1 MNDMNNSMRASAL
14 VLIFLSMS
22 YIPLPGAQAQVG
34 APDVNLEC
42 ETGSIDIEVYPG
54 ANATGMVTCTVSN
67 PNSYQEKIDI
77 QVTADGLGT
86 AYPGS
91 ITLEPNAEEDFQV
104 TVQANEYMPKQSRDL
119 VVKATVIEVM
129 GAPPPNKAEK
139 DATVIINI
147 KQFAGLQLEADT
159 PFVTI
164 PSNNEYKLT
173 FGIYNTGN
181 GVDKYLASIPPNSM
195 DNLQNAGFKVTM
207 PANKIEIFNQN
218 PPERV
223 TVFIETPDDYSGWN
237 QNSDGIYEATF
248 VLEFEAKSEFSC
260 NNGNCISETV
270 SVAITVIHEAET
282 TGDVL
287 SSSQDIQLLIFGGG
301 GAGLFL
307 IILLVL
313 VVKKRKS

>member
-1 MNDMNNSMRASAL
+1 MRISAL
-14 VLIFLSMS
+14 VLIFLSIS

-77 QVTADGLGT
+77 QVTADGLNT
-86 AYPGS
+86 ASPGS
-91 ITLEPNAEEDFQV
+91 ITLGPNAEEDFQV

-119 VVKATVIEVM
+119 VVKATVSEVM

-139 DATVIINI
+139 DARIIINI
-147 KQFAGLQLEADT
+147 NQFAGLRLEAYT
-159 PFVTI
+159 PSITI
-164 PSNNEYKLT
+164 PSNNESRLT

-181 GVDKYLASIPPNSM
+181 GVDKYLVSIPPNSM
-195 DNLQNAGFKVTM
+195 DNLQNAGFKVSM
-207 PANKIEIFNQN
+207 PANKIEIFNQI
-218 PPERV
+218 PEIV

-260 NNGNCISETV
+260 NNGNCITETV
-270 SVAITVIHEAET
+270 SVPITVVHEAET

-287 SSSQDIQLLIFGGG
+287 SSAQDIQLLIFGGS

-313 VVKKRKS
+313 VVKKKKS

>member
-1 MNDMNNSMRASAL
+1 MRISAL
-14 VLIFLSMS
+14 VLIFLSIS
-22 YIPLPGAQAQVG
+22 YIPLLGAQAQVG

-77 QVTADGLGT
+77 QVTADGLNT
-86 AYPGS
+86 ASPGS
-91 ITLEPNAEEDFQV
+91 ITLGPNAEEDFQV
-104 TVQANEYMPKQSRDL
+104 TVQAHEYMPKQSRDL
-119 VVKATVIEVM
+119 VVKATVSEVM

-139 DATVIINI
+139 DARVIINI
-147 KQFAGLQLEADT
+147 KQFAGLRLEAYT
-159 PFVTI
+159 PSVTI
-164 PSNNEYKLT
+164 PSNDQSRLD

-181 GVDKYLASIPPNSM
+181 GVDKYLVSIPPNSM
-195 DNLQNAGFKVTM
+195 DNLQNAGFKVSM
-207 PANKIEIFNQN
+207 SANKIEIFNQI
-218 PPERV
+218 PEIV
-223 TVFIETPDDYSGWN
+223 TVLIETPDDYSGWN

-260 NNGNCISETV
+260 NNGNCITETV
-270 SVAITVIHEAET
+270 SVAITVVHEAET

-287 SSSQDIQLLIFGGG
+287 SSAQDIQMLIFGGG

>member
-1 MNDMNNSMRASAL
+1 MNDINNPMRISVL

-22 YIPLPGAQAQVG
+22 YIPLPGAQAQAG

-147 KQFAGLQLEADT
+147 KQFAGLQLETNT
-159 PFVTI
+159 PSVTI
-164 PSNNEYKLT
+164 PSNNESRLA
-173 FGIYNTGN
+173 FEIYNTGN
-181 GVDKYLASIPPNSM
+181 WVDKYLVSIPPNSM
-195 DNLQNAGFKVTM
+195 DNLQNAGFKVSM
-207 PANKIEIFNQN
+207 PANKIEIELYQYH
-218 PPERV
+218 ETV

>member
-1 MNDMNNSMRASAL
+1 MNYIKNSMRTSAL

-22 YIPLPGAQAQVG
+22 YIPLPSAQAQVG

-77 QVTADGLGT
+77 QVTADGLNT
-86 AYPGS
+86 ASPGS
-91 ITLEPNAEEDFQV
+91 ITLGPNAEEDFQV

-119 VVKATVIEVM
+119 VVKATVSEVM

-139 DATVIINI
+139 DARVIINI
-147 KQFAGLQLEADT
+147 KQFAGLRLEAYT
-159 PFVTI
+159 PSVTI
-164 PSNNEYKLT
+164 PSNNESSLT

-181 GVDKYLASIPPNSM
+181 GFDKYLVSIPPNSM
-195 DNLQNAGFKVTM
+195 DNLQNAGFKVSM
-207 PANKIEIFNQN
+207 SANKIEMFNQYH
-218 PPERV
+218 EKI
-223 TVFIETPDDYSGWN
+223 TVFIEAPDDYSGWN